1 MAGDELRTERLEI
14 RLSPAEKD
22 NLLKLADMAG
32 MSVAAAVRAL
42 CTTKGAALSGSH
54 GADGWAR
61 VRDYSQYM
69 AGVRELSAGVA
80 KTRTELHRIG
90 VNVNQIAR
98 SLNSGRSAGITD
110 LTSLEIV
117 GCDLRRGMDAL
128 AKLDEAA
135 DTLAKSYERLGDE

>member
-1 MAGDELRTERLEI
+1 MVGDELRTERLEI

-22 NLLKLADMAG
+22 NLLKLADVSG
-32 MSVAAAVRAL
+32 MSVAAVVRAL
-42 CTTKGAALSGSH
+42 CTTKGTALSGSH

-80 KTRTELHRIG
+80 KTRTELRRIG

-98 SLNSGRSAGITD
+98 KVNLGGFVGIEDITMLNVFSDAV
-110 LTSLEIV
+110 E
-117 GCDLRRGMDAL
+117 RGVATLSRVAD
-128 AKLDEAA
+128 DA